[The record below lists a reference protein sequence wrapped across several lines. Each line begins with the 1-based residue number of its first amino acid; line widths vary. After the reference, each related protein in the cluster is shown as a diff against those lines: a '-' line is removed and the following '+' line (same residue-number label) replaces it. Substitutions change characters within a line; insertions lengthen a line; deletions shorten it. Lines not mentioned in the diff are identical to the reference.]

1 MSRAT
6 LITLKALIWVACL
19 VPLAWLV
26 ARAFEVGGF
35 NLGANPVE
43 EVLHTLGKTS
53 LNILF
58 ITLTVTPARQIAGF
72 NALIRFR
79 RLLGLFAFFYLVLH
93 FFAYAV
99 LDLQL
104 AWSTIGADIAKRPY
118 ITLGMAALALMT
130 ALACTSTQAMQRR
143 LKRNW
148 ARLHKAVYV
157 IAILGVIH
165 FQWQTKGDAELEP
178 WVYIGILTVL
188 LGYRVVRWLK
198 RARQTQAA

>member
-1 MSRAT
+1 
-6 LITLKALIWVACL
+6 
-19 VPLAWLV
+19 
-26 ARAFEVGGF
+26 
-35 NLGANPVE
+35 
-43 EVLHTLGKTS
+43 
-53 LNILF
+53 
-58 ITLTVTPARQIAGF
+58 
-72 NALIRFR
+72 
-79 RLLGLFAFFYLVLH
+79 
-93 FFAYAV
+93 
-99 LDLQL
+99 
-104 AWSTIGADIAKRPY
+104 
-118 ITLGMAALALMT
+118 
-130 ALACTSTQAMQRR
+130 MQRR